1 LANSIWFDTSVDIV
15 QKALGGL
22 SLRKDLVA
30 QNIANVDTPGY
41 KAQEVN
47 FESSLK
53 SAINDGSTLNM
64 QSTDPRHLGNATLSA
79 ADVFQVSK
87 RKGGSERAD
96 GNNVDIDRELT
107 ELTETGIRYQG
118 LTTAVNSKLNLLKA
132 IANAR

>member
-1 LANSIWFDTSVDIV
+1 MADSIWFDSTIDVV
-15 QKALGGL
+15 QRSLGGL
-22 SLRKDLVA
+22 SLRKDLIA

-53 SAINDGSTLNM
+53 SVMNQGSSLTM
-64 QSTDPRHLGNATLSA
+64 QSTDPRHLNKMPLEA
-79 ADVFQVSK
+79 ADVSQVSL

-107 ELTETGIRYQG
+107 EMTETGIRYQG
-118 LTTAVNSKLNLLKA
+118 LSTAVTTKINLLKA